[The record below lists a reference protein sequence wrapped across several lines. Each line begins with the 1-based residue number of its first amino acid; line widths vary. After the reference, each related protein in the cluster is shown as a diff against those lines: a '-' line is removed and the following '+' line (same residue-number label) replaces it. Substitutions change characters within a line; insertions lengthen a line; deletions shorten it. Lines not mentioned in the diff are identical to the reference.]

1 MFRTILNYKE
11 LIYFLVHKEL
21 RVKYRNS
28 FFGFFWTLLE
38 PLGMMVIY
46 TIVFSIIIGGRF
58 EVDNYPLFVL
68 SGLIPWMFVA
78 NSLNKGAK
86 SLTKNSSLIKKVYFP
101 RQIFPVSTV
110 LANLVNFIPALGLV
124 ILLAIITQGVNMP
137 YSHLLVLP
145 GIIALQAFIVL
156 SITIILAVLNVYYKD
171 VELILTVV
179 LRGWMYLSPIIY
191 PLHIIPDQY
200 IDWYLLN
207 PMAVVISLY
216 RWVFFADTAIP
227 SVYIMYTMIFAAM
240 GCLIAWWLFNRM
252 SRKVGEI
259 I

>member
-1 MFRTILNYKE
+1 MLSTIRNYRE

-28 FFGFFWTLLE
+28 FFGFFWSLLE

-78 NSLNKGAK
+78 NTLNKGAK

-101 RQIFPVSTV
+101 RQIFPISAM

-124 ILLAIITQGVNMP
+124 IVLALVTQGGEMP

-145 GIIALQAFIVL
+145 GIIALHALIVL
-156 SITIILAVLNVYYKD
+156 SITIVLSVLNVYYKD
-171 VELILTVV
+171 VEIILSVV

-216 RWVFFADTAIP
+216 RWTFFADTVIPLKYIVYVSVLAIL
-227 SVYIMYTMIFAAM
+227 
-240 GCLIAWWLFNRM
+240 GCLAAWALFNRL
-252 SRKVGEI
+252 SRRVGEI